1 MTGLPLY
8 PIYIVDFFGS
18 LCMLVLS
25 FIALRYAWILKRTHT
40 RNVFYTYIFWLC
52 MTFVALSISRST
64 GHALRGLLLY
74 SGYPY
79 LWKKLAPYSGGLNS
93 IAFIS
98 AAVLTFYF
106 PNVQKVME
114 VIKEDARRLK
124 EAKEEL
130 EIAHEKLRDF
140 NLRLEEK
147 VKERTRALVLSEQ
160 KFRRLFEGSR
170 DAIFFCDQDG
180 CISDIN
186 PSGMNMLGFKV
197 KSEIIGL
204 PMKQFFVRH
213 EDWEIYNKSIYDQ
226 GYIVDFETQFKRVD
240 GSTIYLIITAGA
252 IKEKNGTIIGCEGI
266 AKDIT
271 TFKRM
276 TEKLIYSEK
285 MASIGQLA
293 AGIAHELNTP
303 LGIILGYTQLLKEDI
318 EEQELLEELKIIEKQ
333 TKNCKR
339 IVSDLLSFAR
349 SSERRYISKVQI
361 NDCIKQTVTIVK
373 HTFELKGIDI
383 VLYLDKD
390 LPKVIADENKFTQVL
405 MNLLNN
411 ARDAIGENGTVYIWT
426 KHEGETEDCLVKV
439 IVGDTGEG
447 INEKIKRRIFDP
459 FFTTKPAGQG
469 TGLGLSVSY
478 GIIKE
483 HGGTIDVCSPP
494 SDKEYVSRGIKT
506 IFIVTLPASTSE
518 KAKKRLKQLISVC

>member
-1 MTGLPLY
+1 MNGLPLY

-25 FIALRYAWILKRTHT
+25 FIALRYAWILKKTHT

-64 GHALRGLLLY
+64 GHALKGFLLY
-74 SGYPY
+74 SSLPFI
-79 LWKKLAPYSGGLNS
+79 WEKIAPYSGGLNS

-114 VIKEDARRLK
+114 VIKEDARKLK
-124 EAKEEL
+124 EAKEEI

-140 NLRLEEK
+140 NIRLEEK

-170 DAIFFCDQDG
+170 DAIFFCDQEG

-204 PMKQFFVRH
+204 PMKQFFVNQ
-213 EDWEIYNKSIYDQ
+213 EDWEIYNKSIYEK
-226 GYIVDFETQFKRVD
+226 GYIVDFETRFKRID
-240 GSTIYLIITAGA
+240 GSTIHLIITAGA
-252 IKEKNGTIIGCEGI
+252 IKEKNNTIIGCEGI

-318 EEQELLEELKIIEKQ
+318 EEPELLEELKIIEKQ

-339 IVSDLLSFAR
+339 IVSDLLSFSR
-349 SSERRYISKVQI
+349 SSEGRYISKVQV

-373 HTFELKGIDI
+373 HTFELSGIDI
-383 VLYLDKD
+383 VLYLEDN

-411 ARDAIGENGTVYIWT
+411 AKDAIGENGTVYIWT
-426 KHEGETEDCLVKV
+426 KSEGEKEDCLVKI
-439 IVGDTGEG
+439 IVGDTGTG
-447 INEKIKRRIFDP
+447 IDEKIKRKIFDP

-469 TGLGLSVSY
+469 SGLGLSISY

-483 HGGTIDVCSPP
+483 HGGTIDICSPP
-494 SDKEYVSRGIKT
+494 FDKEYVSRGIKT
-506 IFIVTLPASTSE
+506 IFIITLPASTSE
-518 KAKKRLKQLISVC
+518 KAKKRLKKLIAVC